1 MRNREADPSEMRS
14 PMGPKSALMVSCL
27 MCFLAGSGTLL
38 GGGEPQSAGFEF
50 ALIGDMPYD
59 ARHERDFANVM
70 KEIDAAELAFVVHNG
85 DFWWDGQTW
94 TEQAGGL
101 PPCSDGTFQDRL
113 ARAQS
118 SRHPFIFVP
127 GDNEWTDCH
136 RAKPRTYDPLERL
149 TKLRQM
155 FFQGDQSLG
164 RRTMRLTRQSSETQ
178 YAKFRENVRWTYA
191 DVLFVTL
198 HVVGSNN
205 NLGRTPDMD
214 AEYSQRNAANLAWMR
229 QAFDLAKRSGSKA
242 IMMIAQADPRFEN
255 SWPADVQQRYMLAGL
270 GFKSPETR
278 RATGFDD
285 FLAALEMETV
295 AFGKPVV
302 YVHGDTHI
310 FRVDKPLFGSTSRR
324 SIENFTRLAT
334 FGHPDAHWVRAS
346 VDPRNPQVFSFRQE
360 IVKANLVHHGSRS
373 P

>member
-1 MRNREADPSEMRS
+1 MRNREAGSWNVRS
-14 PMGPKSALMVSCL
+14 LTGLKSALMVLSFML
-27 MCFLAGSGTLL
+27 LLSGSAAIL
-38 GGGEPQSAGFEF
+38 GGGELQSARFEV

-59 ARHERDFANVM
+59 ARHEKEFAHVM
-70 KEIDAAELAFVVHNG
+70 KAINAADVAFVVHNG
-85 DFWWDGQTW
+85 DFWWDGGSW

-101 PPCSDGTFQDRL
+101 PPCSDETFQDRL
-113 ARAQS
+113 GLAQR

-164 RRTMRLTRQSSETQ
+164 QRTIRLTRQSEDTQ
-178 YAKFRENVRWTYA
+178 YAKFRENVRWTSGE
-191 DVLFVTL
+191 VLFVTL

-214 AEYSQRNAANLAWMR
+214 AEYAERNAANLAWMR
-229 QAFDLAKRSGSKA
+229 QAFELAMRSGSKA

-278 RATGFDD
+278 RATGFDE
-285 FLAALEMETV
+285 FLAALEKETV

-310 FRVDKPLFGSTSRR
+310 FRIDKPLFGSTSRR
-324 SIENFTRLAT
+324 SIETFTRVAT
-334 FGHPDAHWVRAS
+334 FGYPDTHWVRAI
-346 VDPRNPQVFSFRQE
+346 VDPKDPQVLSFRQE
-360 IVKANLVHHGSRS
+360 IVKENLVNHGSKS